1 VIRPRSGDTR
11 DRLGRTSMS
20 SRLYNVPNISCGH
33 CVATIEREVKEVA
46 GVDSVSADLETKQ
59 VTVAYEDEAAP
70 ARVEE
75 LLKEIGY
82 PAVE

>member
-1 VIRPRSGDTR
+1 
-11 DRLGRTSMS
+11 MS

-46 GVDSVSADLETKQ
+46 GVESVSADLETKQ
-59 VTVAYEDEAAP
+59 VTVDYEDEAVP
-70 ARVEE
+70 ARVEG

-82 PAVE
+82 PALE

>member
-1 VIRPRSGDTR
+1 
-11 DRLGRTSMS
+11 MS

-46 GVDSVSADLETKQ
+46 GVESVSADLETRQ
-59 VTVAYEDEAAP
+59 VSVAYEDEAVL
-70 ARVEE
+70 ARVEA